1 MKVNIYRYNPD
12 IDDTPYLQ
20 EYEFELRQNEDM
32 MVLDLLEKLKIK
44 DPTLTFRRSC
54 REGVCGSDGVNING
68 ANSLACITRVSD
80 VLNGG
85 KLPSGQ
91 QLPKAKDIV
100 IRPLPGQPVIRDLVV
115 DLTEFYRQYARMQ
128 PYLINDQPAPA
139 IERLQSPEDR
149 AKLDGLIECVMCGCC
164 STACPSWW
172 WNPEKYAG
180 PAALL
185 TAYRFLADSRD
196 TSRSERLSKL
206 EDSFTVFRCRGV
218 MNCVAYCP
226 KKLNPRSAIGHIQRM
241 LFEQDT

>member
-1 MKVNIYRYNPD
+1 MKVNIYRYIPGT
-12 IDDTPYLQ
+12 DDVPRMQ
-20 EYEFELRQNEDM
+20 DYEIELCEDEDM
-32 MVLDLLEKLKIK
+32 MVLDLLEKLKIG

-68 ANSLACITRVSD
+68 ANALACITRVSD

-91 QLPKAKDIV
+91 RLPKADKIV

-115 DLTEFYRQYARMQ
+115 DMSEFYKQYERMK
-128 PYLINDQPAPA
+128 PYLINDEPAPA
-139 IERLQSPEDR
+139 QERLQSPEDR
-149 AKLDGLIECVMCGCC
+149 EKLDGLYECIMCGNC

-185 TAYRFLADSRD
+185 TAYRFLIDSRD
-196 TSRSERLSKL
+196 TATSERLSAL
-206 EDSFTVFRCRGV
+206 DDPFTVFRCRGV
-218 MNCVAYCP
+218 MNCVSYCP
-226 KKLNPRSAIGHIQRM
+226 KKLNPRSAIGHIQTM
-241 LFEQDT
+241 LVEEGI